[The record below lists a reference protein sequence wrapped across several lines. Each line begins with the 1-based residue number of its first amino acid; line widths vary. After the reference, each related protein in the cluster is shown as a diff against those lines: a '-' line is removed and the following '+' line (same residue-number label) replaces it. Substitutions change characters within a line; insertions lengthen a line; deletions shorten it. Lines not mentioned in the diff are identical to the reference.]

1 MNTNFTIYR
10 RGRSV
15 FKMES
20 RQQGEIRKMSTA
32 TFHQEIMTDDSIKI
46 SLVSIKR
53 IDFRLRDYIIY
64 EDRPYFLNRL
74 PQASI
79 DESGRYVYQ
88 MTFEGGMFELGRK
101 AFILHDA
108 IGYDY
113 YGNLAEFG
121 RLIVRNMNDINM
133 FIEWDETD
141 GGTVTHRSAKFVR
154 TARDTH
160 DTTTLYMWGRGFGDA
175 DLNGKTY
182 IYTDGYPV
190 IDEQNP
196 THPVD
201 PEDLSSLTD
210 CVVTAVHQ
218 WTLDFPKRQ
227 ETPAE
232 YPPVPTPV
240 PPTVYVLY
248 WDTEHPVH
256 EDIDEIGNSF
266 EYEIQGFGQKMYN
279 GVMRDMFYQES
290 ATVINRTQLDI
301 PTVLDPQVPTK
312 PGDALTIVSNVSYNV
327 HYYRTETILPDGQPI
342 VARDEYKWETF
353 GVEITFRAVQE
364 VQSSWQIVPITPPSG
379 EPTSDDYPIEYQ
391 LLTYE
396 DRSCLAVLQDLM
408 DNWQGWEFVVEVGA
422 NDIGFADGAMR
433 VCGVIKMRLKDT
445 FDASHTLHNL
455 GFGRGGGIH
464 SIVRKYADE
473 SNIPSRIYFFG
484 GSSNLPQ
491 YYRNTRLCLPNRD
504 REDSYIDFAQ
514 FVQTNFQLGIS
525 NTSCEEVK
533 IMDDIYPASNPFVLD
548 GSCDRYMVAPSP
560 GNIDRS
566 WFLMLVIPK
575 AKLFDIKGKW
585 ERYDFDDV
593 PIMDADD
600 LQDFPDY
607 AEWLSMRGYGYSDTL
622 ERRGRYTDY
631 YVGKSK
637 YLQNA
642 TPAKFTFQTGD
653 LAGYQLTMHDY
664 YERTEDGITYSYVTL
679 NVVNED
685 NEEVEGYH
693 VPNENVI
700 CQIGDKFIIEDI
712 NMPPQYTYYQ
722 DGSEDD
728 YSAENALWKAA
739 VDYMNE
745 VAEKVDYEI
754 SVARDFVKRNN
765 VKFNVFD
772 GIQFNDIL
780 SEYAPTLKK
789 RIVSVELDLIDG
801 YTYKLNITNR
811 KMIRPTSVLRGILG
825 IRNEK

>member
-32 TFHQEIMTDDSIKI
+32 TFHQEIMTDDSINI

-79 DESGRYVYQ
+79 DESRRFVYK

-121 RLIVRNMNDINM
+121 RLIVSNMNDNNM
-133 FIEWDETD
+133 FIEWDLED
-141 GGTVTHRSAKFVR
+141 PHGEPRHLRAKFYG
-154 TARDTH
+154 TARDPH
-160 DTTTLYMWGRGFGDA
+160 DTTTLYMWGTGFNH
-175 DLNGKTY
+175 DLEGMGERF
-182 IYTDGYPV
+182 IYTNGLPV
-190 IDEQNP
+190 IDDEHEV
-196 THPVD
+196 HPVD
-201 PEDLSSLTD
+201 PEDLSFITD
-210 CVVTAVHQ
+210 CVITAVHQ
-218 WTLDFPKRQ
+218 WTLDFPKKQ
-227 ETPAE
+227 STPAE
-232 YPPVPTPV
+232 YPQVPTPI
-240 PPTVYVLY
+240 PPAVYVRL
-248 WDTEHPVH
+248 WDTDNPVVGDVDALAASL
-256 EDIDEIGNSF
+256 EYDNFWQEGPIDHNDYAE
-266 EYEIQGFGQKMYN
+266 
-279 GVMRDMFYQES
+279 
-290 ATVINRTQLDI
+290 VIEPLPTPVI
-301 PTVLDPQVPTK
+301 PTTLDPPKPTLIGDVLTVSVPVTFK
-312 PGDALTIVSNVSYNV
+312 V
-327 HYYRTETILPDGQPI
+327 HYVKYDEDTDSGQIVGNVTDYVKSETLNVD
-342 VARDEYKWETF
+342 V
-353 GVEITFRAVQE
+353 TFRAVQE

-379 EPTSDDYPIEYQ
+379 EPTSDDYPTE

-525 NTSCEEVK
+525 NTPCEEVK
-533 IMDDIYPASNPFVLD
+533 IMDEIYPASNPFVLD

-825 IRNEK
+825 IRKEK

>member
-20 RQQGEIRKMSTA
+20 RQQGDIRKMSTA

-74 PQASI
+74 PQANI

-121 RLIVRNMNDINM
+121 RLIVSNMNDNNM
-133 FIEWDETD
+133 FIEWDLED
-141 GGTVTHRSAKFVR
+141 PHGEPRHLRAKFYG
-154 TARDTH
+154 TARDPH
-160 DTTTLYMWGRGFGDA
+160 DTTTLYMWGTGFNH
-175 DLNGKTY
+175 DLEGMGERF
-182 IYTDGYPV
+182 IYTNGLPV
-190 IDEQNP
+190 IDDDHEV
-196 THPVD
+196 HPVD
-201 PEDLSSLTD
+201 PEDLSFITD
-210 CVVTAVHQ
+210 CVITAVHQ
-218 WTLDFPKRQ
+218 WTLDFPKKQ
-227 ETPAE
+227 STPAE
-232 YPPVPTPV
+232 YPQVPTPI
-240 PPTVYVLY
+240 PPAVYVLL
-248 WDTEHPVH
+248 WDTDNPVVGDVDALAASL
-256 EDIDEIGNSF
+256 EYDNFWQEGPIDHNDYAE
-266 EYEIQGFGQKMYN
+266 
-279 GVMRDMFYQES
+279 
-290 ATVINRTQLDI
+290 VIEPLPTPVI
-301 PTVLDPQVPTK
+301 PTTLDPPTPTLIGDVLTVSVPVTFK
-312 PGDALTIVSNVSYNV
+312 V
-327 HYYRTETILPDGQPI
+327 HYVKYDEDTDSGQIVGNVTDYVKSETLNVD
-342 VARDEYKWETF
+342 V
-353 GVEITFRAVQE
+353 TFRAVYE
-364 VQSSWQIVPITPPSG
+364 VQSSWQIVPVTPPSG
-379 EPTSDDYPIEYQ
+379 SVTTDDYPTEEQ

-408 DNWQGWEFVVEVGA
+408 ENWQDWEFVVEVGA
-422 NDIGFADGAMR
+422 DDIGFANGAMR

-445 FDASHTLHNL
+445 FDASHVLHNL

-473 SNIPSRIYFFG
+473 SNIPSRVYFYG
-484 GSSNLPQ
+484 GISNLPQ
-491 YYRNTRLCLPNRD
+491 YYRNTRLCLPNRE

-514 FVQTNFQLGIS
+514 FVQTDFPLGIS
-525 NTSCEEVK
+525 NTPCEEVK
-533 IMDDIYPASNPFVLD
+533 IMDEIYPASNPFVLD
-548 GSCDRYMVAPSP
+548 GSCDRYMIDPQP
-560 GNIDRS
+560 GSLDRS
-566 WFLMLVIPK
+566 SYLVLVIPN
-575 AKLFDIKGKW
+575 AKLFDITAKW

-600 LQDFPDY
+600 LQDYPDY

-622 ERRGRYTDY
+622 ERRERYTDY
-631 YVGKSK
+631 HVGNNK

-653 LAGYQLTMHDY
+653 LAGYQLTMHKYDESEENGVVY
-664 YERTEDGITYSYVTL
+664 CNIWL

-693 VPNENVI
+693 VPNNDII
-700 CQIGDKFIIEDI
+700 CNIGDKFIIEDI

-754 SVARDFVKRNN
+754 SVARDFVKRKN
-765 VKFNVFD
+765 VRFNVFD

-825 IRNEK
+825 IRKEK

>member
-79 DESGRYVYQ
+79 DESRRFVYQ

-121 RLIVRNMNDINM
+121 RLIVSNMNDNNM

-141 GGTVTHRSAKFVR
+141 GGTVTHRSAKFYG
-154 TARDTH
+154 TARDPH
-160 DTTTLYMWGRGFGDA
+160 DTTTLYMWGTGFNH
-175 DLNGKTY
+175 DLEGMGERF
-182 IYTDGYPV
+182 IYTNGLPV
-190 IDEQNP
+190 IDDEHEV
-196 THPVD
+196 HPVD

-218 WTLDFPKRQ
+218 WTLDFPNRQ
-227 ETPAE
+227 ETQAE

-240 PPTVYVLY
+240 PPAVYVLL
-248 WDTEHPVH
+248 WDTDNPVVGDVDALAASLEYDNSWFESH
-256 EDIDEIGNSF
+256 IDHVDYAEVVETSEIEIPTALDPLTPTLIGDVLTISVPVRFNVHTYKADEDTH
-266 EYEIQGFGQKMYN
+266 FGQ
-279 GVMRDMFYQES
+279 
-290 ATVINRTQLDI
+290 TQVYVDK
-301 PTVLDPQVPTK
+301 TEWVTM
-312 PGDALTIVSNVSYNV
+312 NVSV
-327 HYYRTETILPDGQPI
+327 
-342 VARDEYKWETF
+342 
-353 GVEITFRAVQE
+353 TFRAVQE
-364 VQSSWQIVPITPPSG
+364 VQSSWQIVPVTPPSG
-379 EPTSDDYPIEYQ
+379 EPTSDDYPTEEQ

-408 DNWQGWEFVVEVGA
+408 ENWQDWEFVVEVGA
-422 NDIGFADGAMR
+422 DDIGFANGAMR

-491 YYRNTRLCLPNRD
+491 YYRNTRLCLPNRE

-514 FVQTNFQLGIS
+514 FVQTNFQIGIS
-525 NTSCEEVK
+525 NTPCEEVK
-533 IMDDIYPASNPFVLD
+533 IMDEIYPASNPFVLD
-548 GSCDRYMVAPSP
+548 GSCDRYMIDPDSESL
-560 GNIDRS
+560 DRS
-566 WFLMLVIPK
+566 SYLVLVIPK
-575 AKLFDIKGKW
+575 AKLFDITAKW

-593 PIMDADD
+593 PIMDDDD
-600 LQDFPDY
+600 LQDYPDY

-622 ERRGRYTDY
+622 ERRERYTDY
-631 YVGKSK
+631 YVGNSK

-653 LAGYQLTMHDY
+653 LAGYQLTMHK
-664 YERTEDGITYSYVTL
+664 YEESEENGVVYCNIWL

-693 VPNENVI
+693 VPNNDII
-700 CQIGDKFIIEDI
+700 CNIGDKFIIEDI

-728 YSAENALWKAA
+728 YSAENALWRAA
-739 VDYMNE
+739 VDYMGE

-754 SVARDFVKRNN
+754 SVARDFVKLKN
-765 VKFNVFD
+765 VRFNVFD

-825 IRNEK
+825 IRKEK

>member
-46 SLVSIKR
+46 TLVSTR
-53 IDFRLRDYIIY
+53 RMEFRLRDYIIY

-108 IGYDY
+108 IGYYY

-121 RLIVRNMNDINM
+121 RLIVRNMNDNNM

-154 TARDTH
+154 TARDPH
-160 DTTTLYMWGRGFGDA
+160 DTTTLYMWGTGFNH
-175 DLNGKTY
+175 DLEGMGERF
-182 IYTDGYPV
+182 IYTNGLPV
-190 IDEQNP
+190 IDDEHEV
-196 THPVD
+196 HPVD

-240 PPTVYVLY
+240 PPAVYVLL
-248 WDTEHPVH
+248 WDTENPVVGDVDALAASL
-256 EDIDEIGNSF
+256 EYDNSWFESPIDHVDYAEVVETSEI
-266 EYEIQGFGQKMYN
+266 E
-279 GVMRDMFYQES
+279 
-290 ATVINRTQLDI
+290 I
-301 PTVLDPQVPTK
+301 PTALDPLTPTLI
-312 PGDALTIVSNVSYNV
+312 GDVLTISVPVRFNVHTYKADEDTQYGQTQVYVDKTEWVTMNVSV
-327 HYYRTETILPDGQPI
+327 
-342 VARDEYKWETF
+342 
-353 GVEITFRAVQE
+353 TFRAVQE

-379 EPTSDDYPIEYQ
+379 EPTSDDYPTEEQ

-491 YYRNTRLCLPNRD
+491 YYRNTRLCLPNRE
-504 REDSYIDFAQ
+504 REESYIDFEQ
-514 FVQTNFQLGIS
+514 FTEVPFEIGIS
-525 NTSCEEVK
+525 NTPCEEVK
-533 IMDDIYPASNPFVLD
+533 IIDEIYPASKPFVLD
-548 GSCDRYMVAPSP
+548 GSCDRYMIDPDPESL
-560 GNIDRS
+560 DRS
-566 WFLMLVIPK
+566 SYLVLVIPK

-593 PIMDADD
+593 PIMDAYD
-600 LQDFPDY
+600 LQDYPDY

-637 YLQNA
+637 YLQGG
-642 TPAKFTFQTGD
+642 TSAKFTFQTGD

-765 VKFNVFD
+765 VRFSVFD
-772 GIQFNDIL
+772 GIQFTDIL
-780 SEYAPTLKK
+780 TKYAPTLKK

-811 KMIRPTSVLRGILG
+811 KMIRPASVLRGILG
-825 IRNEK
+825 IRKEK